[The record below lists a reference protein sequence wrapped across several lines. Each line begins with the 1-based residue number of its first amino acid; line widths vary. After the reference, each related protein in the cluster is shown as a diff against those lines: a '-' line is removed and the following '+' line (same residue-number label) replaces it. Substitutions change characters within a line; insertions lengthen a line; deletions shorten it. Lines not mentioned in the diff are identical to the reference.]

1 MKLTNYEKLLYDL
14 IFSEEDEYEI
24 NISKYIEDI
33 YEYDKFME
41 KVENVLS
48 KSEVMIIDN
57 DVDVKSDEIIWILKV
72 KK

>member
-14 IFSEEDEYEI
+14 IFSNEDEFEI
-24 NISKYIEDI
+24 NISKYIGDI

-41 KVENVLS
+41 KIEKALS
-48 KSEVMIIDN
+48 KSEVMILEN
-57 DVDVKSDEIIWILKV
+57 DVDVKSDEIIWLLKV